1 MPAEF
6 IWTIPLRGD
15 GRRARRG
22 EWNRG
27 DWHQDVPARLPSWVR
42 DDRGDKF
49 DSFDHISA
57 VVKAAEHGG
66 FSAVSIPYDPE
77 GEESWIVAG
86 TAARETRWVRTI
98 VGFSPSVTT
107 PVYAAKMAATFQR
120 ISGGRQDWNLALGL
134 SDDQAGTQGD
144 FVRGDD
150 RVQRAD
156 EFLTI
161 ARSVWTERDFNFDG
175 RFYAVDAGGFG
186 PPLNAFAFPR
196 IFLSGNSP
204 QVLSLAGKH
213 ADVHLLEAG
222 DDTTLDQE
230 VSVLVDAS
238 QEAGRTLRVG
248 LSLPIVAREDSDE
261 AWDRVGRL
269 WSESA
274 DRTGGE
280 PVDASRLSEVVWS
293 GFDRLG
299 FSSPVG
305 LVGSYRDVQ
314 SALEAYVDRGIE
326 VFVLDGYPHVEEAY
340 RLGEHLLSRFS
351 PVAIPAGTR
360 VNV

>member
-15 GRRARRG
+15 GRRALRG
-22 EWNRG
+22 QWNRG
-27 DWHQDVPARLPSWVR
+27 DWHHDVPATLPSWVR
-42 DDRGDKF
+42 DDRGGKF

-66 FSAVSIPYDPE
+66 FSAIFLPYDPA

-98 VGFSPSVTT
+98 VEFSPSVTT

-120 ISGGRQDWNLALGL
+120 ISGGRQDWKLAFGL
-134 SDDQAGTQGD
+134 SDDQAASQGD

-150 RVQRAD
+150 EIHRAD

-161 ARSVWTERDFNFDG
+161 ARSVWRERDFNFDG

-204 QVLSLAGKH
+204 QILSLAGKH

-222 DDTTLDQE
+222 DDTTLDHE
-230 VSVLVDAS
+230 ASVLLGVS
-238 QEAGRTLRVG
+238 QQAGRTLRVG

-261 AWDRVGRL
+261 AWARVRRL
-269 WSESA
+269 WSESGN
-274 DRTGGE
+274 RSGGE
-280 PVDASRLSEVVWS
+280 QVEEFRLSEVVWS

-299 FSSPVG
+299 FSHPVG
-305 LVGSYRDVQ
+305 LVGGYREVQ
-314 SALEAYVDRGIE
+314 AALEAYVDRGIE

-351 PVAIPAGTR
+351 PLAIPAGTR

>member
-6 IWTIPLRGD
+6 VWTIPLRGD
-15 GRRARRG
+15 GRRAARS

-27 DWHQDVPARLPSWVR
+27 DWHQDVPATLPSWVR
-42 DDRGDKF
+42 DDRANKF

-66 FSAVSIPYDPE
+66 FSAISIPFDPA
-77 GEESWIVAG
+77 GEESWIVGG

-120 ISGGRQDWNLALGL
+120 ISGGRHDWHLELGL
-134 SDDQAGTQGD
+134 SDDQAASQGD

-150 RVQRAD
+150 QVQRAD

-161 ARSVWTERDFNFDG
+161 ARSVWTESNFNFDG

-186 PPLNAFAFPR
+186 PPLNSFAFPR

-204 QVLSLAGKH
+204 QILTLAGKH

-222 DDTTLDQE
+222 DDGALDQE
-230 VSVLVDAS
+230 VAILRGAS
-238 QEAGRTLRVG
+238 QDAGRTVRAG
-248 LSLPIVAREDSDE
+248 LFLPIVAREDSDE
-261 AWDRVGRL
+261 AWSRVRRL
-269 WSESA
+269 SSESA
-274 DRTGGE
+274 DRASGE
-280 PVDASRLSEVVWS
+280 QLEASRLSEVVWS

-299 FSSPVG
+299 FSHPVG
-305 LVGSYRDVQ
+305 LVGSYEEVQ
-314 SALEAYVDRGIE
+314 AALESYVDRGIE

-340 RLGEHLLSRFS
+340 RLGEHLLSRFGS
-351 PVAIPAGTR
+351 LAVPAGTR

>member
-6 IWTIPLRGD
+6 VWTIPLRGD
-15 GRRARRG
+15 GRRARYD

-27 DWHQDVPARLPSWVR
+27 DWHQDVPATLPSWVR
-42 DDRGDKF
+42 DDRGSKF

-66 FSAVSIPYDPE
+66 FSAISIPYDPD

-86 TAARETRWVRTI
+86 TAVRETRWVRTI

-120 ISGGRQDWNLALGL
+120 ISGGRQDWNLELGL
-134 SDDQAGTQGD
+134 SDDQAASQGD

-161 ARSVWTERDFNFDG
+161 ARSVWKERDFDFDG

-186 PPLNAFAFPR
+186 PPLNSFDFPR

-204 QVLSLAGKH
+204 QVLALAAKH
-213 ADVHLLEAG
+213 ADVHLLAAG
-222 DDTTLDQE
+222 DDQALDQE
-230 VSVLVDAS
+230 ISVLGDATR
-238 QEAGRTLRVG
+238 EAGGTLRVG
-248 LSLPIVAREDSDE
+248 LSLPIVAREDTDE
-261 AWDRVGRL
+261 AWARVDRL
-269 WSESA
+269 WSESG
-274 DRTGGE
+274 DRTGGQ
-280 PVDASRLSEVVWS
+280 PVEASRLSEVVWS

-299 FSSPVG
+299 FSHPVG
-305 LVGSYRDVQ
+305 LVGSYSEVQ
-314 SALEAYVDRGIE
+314 RAIEAYVDRGIE

-340 RLGEHLLSRFS
+340 RLGEHLLSRFD
-351 PVAIPAGTR
+351 PLAIPAGTR